1 MQQKILI
8 LKNPLKR
15 VIEGEHVKS
24 LVIWK
29 MRVKK
34 RTEAVEAEVGDEKEV
49 KRTAKKREAEV
60 VVVEEMQKMEVTN
73 HVVAEVNTG
82 KMARKG
88 INRVEVV
95 ADTVKMERRV
105 TNLNVAGVN
114 TGAKEKKVTN
124 QDVVVA
130 KLVEREKK
138 EIQKVAQ
145 EANLEVEMT

>member
-1 MQQKILI
+1 
-8 LKNPLKR
+8 
-15 VIEGEHVKS
+15 
-24 LVIWK
+24 
-29 MRVKK
+29 
-34 RTEAVEAEVGDEKEV
+34 
-49 KRTAKKREAEV
+49 
-60 VVVEEMQKMEVTN
+60 
-73 HVVAEVNTG
+73 
-82 KMARKG
+82 
-88 INRVEVV
+88 
-95 ADTVKMERRV
+95 MERRV